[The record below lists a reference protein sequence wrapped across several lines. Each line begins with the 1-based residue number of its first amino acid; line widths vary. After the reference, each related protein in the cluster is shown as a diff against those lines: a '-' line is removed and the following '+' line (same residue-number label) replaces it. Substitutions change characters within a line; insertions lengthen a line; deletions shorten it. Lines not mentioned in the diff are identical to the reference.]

1 MRTLLAVL
9 MAVFI
14 SASVNAVRAVD
25 MSGAPVKFQTILDP
39 VASGCVNPRL
49 DTKKSGVYLLED
61 GRYGV
66 FVLFHCGEK
75 V

>member
-1 MRTLLAVL
+1 MRTLLAVII
-9 MAVFI
+9 AIFI

-25 MSGAPVKFQTILDP
+25 MSGPPVKFQTILDP
-39 VASGCVNPRL
+39 VASGCVNPRI
-49 DTKKSGVYLLED
+49 DTEQSGVYLLED

-66 FVLFHCGEK
+66 YVLFHCGEK